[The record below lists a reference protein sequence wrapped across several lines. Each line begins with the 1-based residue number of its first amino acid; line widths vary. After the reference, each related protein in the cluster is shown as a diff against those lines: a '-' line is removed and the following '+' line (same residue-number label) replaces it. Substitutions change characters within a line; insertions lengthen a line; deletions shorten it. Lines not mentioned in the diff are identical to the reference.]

1 TYSQEMVWF
10 LGQLAPEN
18 LAYNTQ
24 FQLRLTGKLDVDGLR
39 RALTELVRRHESLRT
54 TFPAVGGRPVQ
65 QIAEPFDVEL
75 ELVDL
80 AELEVQLAD
89 FAAWQR
95 AWVESGALDGQ
106 IEFWRRTLVGRS
118 AEELRLPSDRPRPEV
133 PRFRGATEPLPLPAE
148 QCAALAEVGQ
158 HSGATL

>member
-1 TYSQEMVWF
+1 GVELPLRAIFDAPTVAALAARLEHDDAAGGLDVPPIARAPRDRSLPLTYSQEMVWF

-80 AELEVQLAD
+80 AALEPAARERVAD
-89 FAAWQR
+89 
-95 AWVESGALDGQ
+95 
-106 IEFWRRTLVGRS
+106 
-118 AEELRLPSDRPRPEV
+118 ELRARLAADPFDVTR
-133 PRFRGATEPLPLPAE
+133 LPL
-148 QCAALAEVGQ
+148 
-158 HSGATL
+158 